1 MASVSVPEATKP
13 ITLLADIGR
22 LNEWLSLADS
32 MMARAKA
39 LTSRPNTRLQ
49 PICLAKIKRFLS
61 YLTGESIHA

>member
-32 MMARAKA
+32 MMARAFA
-39 LTSRPNTRLQ
+39 LNRRPNTRLQ
-49 PICLAKIKRFLS
+49 PIGFAKSKRCLS
-61 YLTGESIHA
+61 YLQGESIHA